1 MHNTNMTR
9 RLFFLLLI
17 ALLVG
22 CQKSAPPAHFHAS
35 DVTGQFPQADF
46 HLTDHNGKPRSLE
59 DFRGKV
65 VVMFFGYTH
74 CPDVCPLTLA
84 VFNQL
89 LQQIQQD
96 GKNGQEQMIFV
107 SVDPARDTPQTLKEY
122 VNYFNGNIIGVGG
135 SDTQIKTLTSQLGI
149 VYLQGEKSPSGEYYI
164 QHSASIFLVD
174 PGGRLVSIFSPPFDA
189 GDIVAHYRQIR
200 DFIED
205 HPAS

>member
-74 CPDVCPLTLA
+74 CPDVCPTTLA
-84 VFNQL
+84 NFAQTMRL
-89 LQQIQQD
+89 L
-96 GKNGQEQMIFV
+96 GKDAERVQVLFV
-107 SVDPARDTPQTLKEY
+107 TVDPERDTRVLLAKFVPAFDPSFLGLYGDAQATASAAKSFRADYQKVPAKHGYYMDHSTFTYL
-122 VNYFNGNIIGVGG
+122 V
-135 SDTQIKTLTSQLGI
+135 DTQGKL
-149 VYLQGEKSPSGEYYI
+149 
-164 QHSASIFLVD
+164 
-174 PGGRLVSIFSPPFDA
+174 RLMA
-189 GDIVAHYRQIR
+189 GDRETPELLA
-200 DFIED
+200 
-205 HPAS
+205 

>member
-46 HLTDHNGKPRSLE
+46 HLIDHNGKPRSLE

-74 CPDVCPLTLA
+74 CPDVCPTTLA
-84 VFNQL
+84 NFAQTMRLLGKDAERVQVLFVTVDPERDTRVLLAKFVPAFDPSFLGLYGDAQATASAAKSFRADYQKVPAKHGYYMDHSTFTYLVDTQGKLRLMAGDRETPELLAEDIRQL
-89 LQQIQQD
+89 L
-96 GKNGQEQMIFV
+96 
-107 SVDPARDTPQTLKEY
+107 A
-122 VNYFNGNIIGVGG
+122 
-135 SDTQIKTLTSQLGI
+135 
-149 VYLQGEKSPSGEYYI
+149 
-164 QHSASIFLVD
+164 SA
-174 PGGRLVSIFSPPFDA
+174 
-189 GDIVAHYRQIR
+189 Q
-200 DFIED
+200 
-205 HPAS
+205 

>member
-74 CPDVCPLTLA
+74 CPDVCPTTLA
-84 VFNQL
+84 NFAQTMRLLGKDAERVQVLFVTVDPERDTRVLLAKFVPAFDPSFLGLYGDAQATASAAKSFRADYQKVPAKHGYYMDHSTFTYLVDTQGKLRLMAGDRETPELLAEDIRQL
-89 LQQIQQD
+89 L
-96 GKNGQEQMIFV
+96 
-107 SVDPARDTPQTLKEY
+107 A
-122 VNYFNGNIIGVGG
+122 
-135 SDTQIKTLTSQLGI
+135 
-149 VYLQGEKSPSGEYYI
+149 
-164 QHSASIFLVD
+164 SA
-174 PGGRLVSIFSPPFDA
+174 
-189 GDIVAHYRQIR
+189 Q
-200 DFIED
+200 
-205 HPAS
+205 